1 MDASAE
7 LFRRQGYTGT
17 GLKQILATAEAPFGS
32 RYHFFPGGKEQ
43 LGAEVIRWSGLGYQ
57 RLVEAVLDAAPD
69 VVAGVGD
76 VFAGAAEPLRQATA
90 EVFVLSRAMRSTEP
104 LEVAGTATV
113 TAVRDALA
121 SAGP

>member
-1 MDASAE
+1 VDASAE

-32 RYHFFPGGKEQ
+32 RHHFFPGGKEQ

-57 RLVEAVLDAAPD
+57 RSVEAVLD

-90 EVFVLSRAMRSTEP
+90 EVFVLSRALRSTEP